1 MSWFC
6 AQRLGSVTEL
16 SQILGLGL
24 VAILLGSEAAHAH
37 ASDRLF
43 ILTLPTNYY
52 YASGALAIV
61 ATFVVTVWL
70 GSRLSASPKRLF
82 SLPYNVPVVAASW
95 ISWTALVALL
105 LIGFYGNRDP
115 FENLLVLVVWTIIW
129 VGVTTLSVLFGNV
142 WAVLNPWIGPVRLV
156 RALIG
161 RERTGGLDRL
171 GYWPAV
177 LGFLGFAWFEIVS
190 LAPDDPEILARAVLL
205 YWSIVFVLAVHS
217 GEEWLHKGE
226 FFTVLFGLFARI
238 APFWLERQDGQSW
251 LMLGLPG
258 TRLARHDPLPI
269 SGIAFVTLVLTT
281 LSFDGLSETFWWLA
295 AIGINPL
302 AFPGRSAVVGVNTAG
317 LLGLW
322 GVTGSTILAAI
333 YIAAESQRFWKTAGR
348 VILSFLP
355 IAAGYHIAHYLVA
368 LLTNGQYALQAFS
381 DPFSQGWNL
390 LGLKQH
396 FVSTSFM
403 NDYHG
408 MLLIWNVQAFYIVI
422 GHVIAIVLAF
432 HLAAAAREGGTE
444 GRTRTSST
452 MRDVPMTVLMVFYTV
467 FGLWLLSTP
476 TGA

>member
-1 MSWFC
+1 MNWCC
-6 AQRLGSVTEL
+6 AQRLEHVTGL
-16 SQILGLGL
+16 IPVLGLGL
-24 VAILLGSEAAHAH
+24 FAILFGSEAAHAH

-61 ATFVVTVWL
+61 ATFVMTVWL
-70 GSRLSASPKRLF
+70 GPSLTAVPKRLF
-82 SLPYNVPVVAASW
+82 SLPFRTPLIATSW
-95 ISWTALVALL
+95 ISWMGLVVLL

-115 FENLLVLVVWTIIW
+115 LENLLVLVVWTIIW

-161 RERTGGLDRL
+161 RERTGSPNVL

-190 LAPDDPEILARAVLL
+190 LAPDDPEILARSVLL
-205 YWSIVFVLAVHS
+205 YWLITFVLAVHS
-217 GEEWLHKGE
+217 GEEWLNKGE

-238 APFWLERQDGQSW
+238 APFWLERHEGRSW

-269 SGIAFVTLVLTT
+269 SGIAFVILVLTT

-295 AIGINPL
+295 TIGINPL
-302 AFPGRSAVVGVNTAG
+302 AFPGRSAVVGINTVG

-322 GVTGSTILAAI
+322 VLTGSAILVAI
-333 YIAAESQRFWKTAGR
+333 YIGTERRRFWNAAGR

-368 LLTNGQYALQAFS
+368 LLTNGQYALQALS

-403 NDYHG
+403 NDYHA
-408 MLLIWNVQAFYIVI
+408 MLVIWNVQAFCIVV

-432 HLAAAAREGGTE
+432 HLAAAAREEGIE
-444 GRTRTSST
+444 GRTHSSFVL
-452 MRDVPMTVLMVFYTV
+452 RDVPMTVLMVFYTV

>member
-1 MSWFC
+1 MNWSC
-6 AQRLGSVTEL
+6 AQRLEHVIGLIPV
-16 SQILGLGL
+16 LGLGL
-24 VAILLGSEAAHAH
+24 VAILFGSEAAHSH

-61 ATFVVTVWL
+61 ATFVMTVWL

-82 SLPYNVPVVAASW
+82 SLPYSVPVVAANW

-115 FENLLVLVVWTIIW
+115 LENLLVLVVWTIIW

-142 WAVLNPWIGPVRLV
+142 WAALNPWVGPVRLI

-161 RERTGGLDRL
+161 RRRTGGLNVL

-217 GEEWLHKGE
+217 GEEWLHEGE

-238 APFWLERQDGQSW
+238 APLWLEREDERSW

-258 TRLARHDPLPI
+258 TRLARHDALPI

-302 AFPGRSAVVGVNTAG
+302 AFPGRSAVVGINTVG

-322 GVTGSTILAAI
+322 VATASAILAAV
-333 YIAAESQRFWKTAGR
+333 YIGAERQRFRKTAGR

-381 DPFSQGWNL
+381 DPFAQGWNL
-390 LGLKQH
+390 LGLEQH

-403 NDYHG
+403 NDYHA
-408 MLLIWNVQAFYIVI
+408 MLVIWNVQAFCIVI

-432 HLAAAAREGGTE
+432 HLAAAAREEGIE
-444 GRTRTSST
+444 GRRHSSSGL
-452 MRDVPMTVLMVFYTV
+452 RDVPMTVLMVFYTV